1 MASTYV
7 NDLRLEEMATGD
19 QSGTWGETTNTNLE
33 LISEAFSFGTEAI
46 TTNADTHTTSIAD
59 GATDPGRSMYLK
71 YTGTLDSACTITI
84 GPNTVSKMWFIENG
98 TSGSQNIIIS
108 QGSGANIT
116 IPPGDVK
123 VVYSDGAG
131 SGAAVVDA
139 FASLSVVDL
148 KVQDDLTVTDDM
160 TVGGTLGVTGALTV
174 GTSANDLG
182 TTAGDQLT
190 PLTLRSDTSNTDSL
204 LFTTERLSDGSDWT
218 TAAHRIQRKVDATK
232 MGYIQLGNS
241 GGDLITFGKNASEYM
256 RLDGT
261 GQLGLGT
268 DSPDTLM
275 EIVGA
280 DPVLTIRDT
289 ATGIANANATLRLAE
304 SGGSSSLG
312 GYFDVAM
319 TGQNLTFGHSTDGSA
334 DSEQMR
340 LEGSTGDFAI
350 GITAASGRL
359 HVNKNGTAQIIALFS
374 SDLGTNDRN
383 MQILSPASDSA
394 SAPFEFSTSNSFQFT
409 IDGGAALNIASDK
422 NVGIGTASPSRELE
436 LSAANPRFRITDT
449 DGGYAEISGNGG
461 HLSFAA
467 DVGGTQSGTRIAF
480 DVDGGEIAR
489 FNSSGK
495 LGIGTTTIPAKL
507 TVSAASATGGILLQ
521 DSNTTS
527 AAPTIQVIG
536 QRSDGNISQSF
547 SGGLA
552 LAQNQTNAKGNDNK
566 KLGTVYFG
574 INHTDGTAANIAYS
588 ASISA
593 ELSGDAN
600 SATDMPT
607 DLCFYTGS
615 TGRDLGTAN
624 QTYGSEALRIAASGR
639 TGILN
644 TDPNA
649 QLHIGDANAEGNA
662 TNPALQIGGTT
673 SYRLGLY
680 TQAERGVIDCPNG
693 DDGLDFRVKTA
704 GLAMRVLAATGGI
717 LVKGTSAFGTSA
729 GTANDITVGMTGT
742 NTTGIK
748 FDTASTAVSG
758 NARVYLVE
766 NKAGDRLAFSTG
778 AGTEIF
784 SAFHEGNV
792 SIGSTTGTRKL
803 TVLGSSTSQGTIYA
817 YTNAVHTGTDTNA
830 HVSIRSDNASASG
843 DVLHIR
849 GDGSGNLLTVE
860 KSGTSQLKVD
870 YEGNVL
876 IGKPTHDQNNTQGVD
891 ITNTGAVV
899 ATNDEGISFLA
910 NRTGSDGQ
918 TFLFRR
924 QNVTVGSISVT
935 GSATTYA
942 TSSDYRLKENV
953 DYDFTALDRVAQ
965 LKPARFN
972 FIATPTVTV
981 DGFVAHEVQD
991 VVPEAIIGE
1000 KDAVDNEG
1008 NPDYQGI
1015 DQSKLVPLLT
1025 KAIQEQQTIIDDL
1038 KSRIEALEA

>member
-148 KVQDDLTVTDDM
+148 KVQDDLTVTDDLIVNGDIDLEGNM
-160 TVGGTLGVTGALTV
+160 DVNGSLETDALSLNGTTVTSTAAEINLLDGSSANTVVNSKAVIYGSSGEVAGTLSTAAQPNITSV
-174 GTSANDLG
+174 GT
-182 TTAGDQLT
+182 LT
-190 PLTLRSDTSNTDSL
+190 GFTS
-204 LFTTERLSDGSDWT
+204 
-218 TAAHRIQRKVDATK
+218 
-232 MGYIQLGNS
+232 
-241 GGDLITFGKNASEYM
+241 
-256 RLDGT
+256 
-261 GQLGLGT
+261 
-268 DSPDTLM
+268 
-275 EIVGA
+275 
-280 DPVLTIRDT
+280 
-289 ATGIANANATLRLAE
+289 TGIDDNAT
-304 SGGSSSLG
+304 
-312 GYFDVAM
+312 
-319 TGQNLTFGHSTDGSA
+319 ST
-334 DSEQMR
+334 
-340 LEGSTGDFAI
+340 AI
-350 GITAASGRL
+350 
-359 HVNKNGTAQIIALFS
+359 
-374 SDLGTNDRN
+374 
-383 MQILSPASDSA
+383 
-394 SAPFEFSTSNSFQFT
+394 T
-409 IDGGAALNIASDK
+409 IDSSE

-449 DGGYAEISGNGG
+449 DGGYAEISGNSG

-467 DVGGTQSGTRIAF
+467 DLGGTQGGTRITF

-521 DSNTTS
+521 DSNTSS
-527 AAPTIQVIG
+527 AAPTVQVIG
-536 QRSDGNISQSF
+536 QRSDGNASQSF

-552 LAQNQTNAKGNDNK
+552 LAQNQTDQKGSDNK

-624 QTYGSEALRIAASGR
+624 QTYGDEALRIAASGNVGIGESSPLGKLHVKSADSGAGADAGADELVVEGSGDSGLSILSGASNNGTILFSDSGDSAAGGLRYEQSNNALNFR
-639 TGILN
+639 TNGAWDRLYIDSSGNCGLGTGSPNRPLEIKATSAAIRLQQTGGAYAEITSSDFGILYLNADAGN
-644 TDPNA
+644 TA
-649 QLHIGDANAEGNA
+649 
-662 TNPALQIGGTT
+662 
-673 SYRLGLY
+673 
-680 TQAERGVIDCPNG
+680 
-693 DDGLDFRVKTA
+693 
-704 GLAMRVLAATGGI
+704 
-717 LVKGTSAFGTSA
+717 
-729 GTANDITVGMTGT
+729 
-742 NTTGIK
+742 
-748 FDTASTAVSG
+748 
-758 NARVYLVE
+758 
-766 NKAGDRLAFSTG
+766 
-778 AGTEIF
+778 
-784 SAFHEGNV
+784 
-792 SIGSTTGTRKL
+792 
-803 TVLGSSTSQGTIYA
+803 
-817 YTNAVHTGTDTNA
+817 
-830 HVSIRSDNASASG
+830 
-843 DVLHIR
+843 
-849 GDGSGNLLTVE
+849 
-860 KSGTSQLKVD
+860 SGTSMRFLVD
-870 YEGNVL
+870 NSEAARIDNEGNFL
-876 IGKPTHDQNNTQGVD
+876 IGKTTHNVNNTQGVD
-891 ITNTGAVV
+891 ITTEGAVV
-899 ATNDEGISFLA
+899 ATNADGISFLA

-1000 KDAVDNEG
+1000 KDGEKM
-1008 NPDYQGI
+1008 QGI

-1025 KAIQEQQTIIDDL
+1025 KAIQEQQTMIDDL
-1038 KSRIEALEA
+1038 KTRIEALEA